1 MHLVDKHLFPRNY
14 DFFVVNDGIDKRTS
28 MLRNTRGHRRRGAA
42 AARAMQREPQA
53 KWNSFAEKEHKAS
66 LPESGIIRQ
75 PSVTSEIQAGSKGL
89 GARVVQD
96 DVADLTNTMSAL
108 KFVPPSIRFGR
119 GGRRGGLSRR

>member
-28 MLRNTRGHRRRGAA
+28 MLRNTRGHRRRSSA
-42 AARAMQREPQA
+42 AARAMQREQQA

-66 LPESGIIRQ
+66 LPESGIIQQ
-75 PSVTSEIQAGSKGL
+75 PSVKSEIQPGSNGL
-89 GARVVQD
+89 GSRVVQD